1 MRMKTLTDKNPEM
14 DPLILAIET
23 ATRAG
28 SVAVNRGESLLSA
41 VTGDAAVSHSA
52 NLIQMIEQAL
62 AQAGQRLS
70 DVDLFAAASGPG
82 SFTGLRIGLAT
93 VKALAVCAGREV
105 QGVNTLAAVA
115 HAAAASGNIV
125 ALLPAGRGEV
135 FAQLFSMTKETISAR
150 DEAAHLT
157 PQALLARYG
166 ELDQLHWTGDGA
178 AQQIELLRTW
188 AGEKGFRFN
197 QGADGNSG
205 WSVTPAANI
214 LSCSIAILALRDYR
228 EGKSTKADELHAVYV
243 RPSDAEINEQW
254 QRQKAQR

>member
-52 NLIQMIEQAL
+52 SLIQMIEQAL

-93 VKALAVCAGREV
+93 VKALAVCAG
-105 QGVNTLAAVA
+105 
-115 HAAAASGNIV
+115 
-125 ALLPAGRGEV
+125 
-135 FAQLFSMTKETISAR
+135 
-150 DEAAHLT
+150 
-157 PQALLARYG
+157 
-166 ELDQLHWTGDGA
+166 
-178 AQQIELLRTW
+178 
-188 AGEKGFRFN
+188 
-197 QGADGNSG
+197 
-205 WSVTPAANI
+205 
-214 LSCSIAILALRDYR
+214 
-228 EGKSTKADELHAVYV
+228 
-243 RPSDAEINEQW
+243 
-254 QRQKAQR
+254 